1 MEYSDSDQVIQ
12 VLDGI
17 VSTRVI
23 HHPDR
28 AFAFEVTLDLL
39 KGAKFFAQKPPLH
52 FHANQ
57 AEYIQAIQG
66 KTGLELEGR
75 EIVLSPG
82 SPEYYIGSWVNHR
95 SYPISIPLQDGVEK
109 VKFLLSGAKTP
120 EPFQLNTL
128 FFENWYRYQEN
139 VLSTGKRI
147 DLIQILSTFDGGG
160 TYLSPP
166 SWMPCGGRISQIFG
180 VVVGRWLGG
189 LLGYQPFYREWSS
202 DWELACRQMQTSIFQ
217 RRFAKFH
224 KAD

>member
-1 MEYSDSDQVIQ
+1 MNAEENGIFRLGSGHSSVKYPSFGTNGTEIILTAIR
-12 VLDGI
+12 LDGI

-147 DLIQILSTFDGGG
+147 DLIQILSV
-160 TYLSPP
+160 S
-166 SWMPCGGRISQIFG
+166 
-180 VVVGRWLGG
+180 
-189 LLGYQPFYREWSS
+189 
-202 DWELACRQMQTSIFQ
+202 
-217 RRFAKFH
+217 
-224 KAD
+224 